1 MHRSMAGKLASSV
14 ALTLGLI
21 PTLSASA
28 QAPLPSTRGQLQY
41 TLDPVLSKVHAR
53 VGFLGLAS
61 KTARFPKVSGR
72 IVLSPKQLDTI
83 QLNVD
88 LDATALAAGDTI
100 TLARLKGPDFLDVER
115 HPTVRFVGRTM
126 AMTGPVTAQING
138 DLTAKGITRPVVLAV
153 TFRKPPAS
161 ATGGEPIQLTAQAKI
176 DRTEFGMK
184 AHRFIV
190 AKTVTITINAQMVPR

>member
-1 MHRSMAGKLASSV
+1 MLR
-14 ALTLGLI
+14 
-21 PTLSASA
+21 
-28 QAPLPSTRGQLQY
+28 
-41 TLDPVLSKVHAR
+41 
-53 VGFLGLAS
+53 
-61 KTARFPKVSGR
+61 PKR
-72 IVLSPKQLDTI
+72 LDTI

-100 TLARLKGPDFLDVER
+100 TLARLKGPDFFDVER

-153 TFRKPPAS
+153 SFCKPPAS
-161 ATGGEPIQLTAQAKI
+161 ATGEEPIQLTAQAKI

-184 AHRFIV
+184 AYRFIV

>member
-1 MHRSMAGKLASSV
+1 MHRSMTGRVASSV
-14 ALTLGLI
+14 ALSLCVI

-28 QAPLPSTRGQLQY
+28 QAPLPSTGGQLLY
-41 TLDPVLSKVHAR
+41 SLDPVLSKVNAR

-61 KTARFPKVSGR
+61 KTARFPKVSGK
-72 IVLSPKQLDTI
+72 IVLRPKRLDTI

-100 TLARLKGPDFLDVER
+100 TLARLKGPDFFDVER

-153 TFRKPPAS
+153 SFCKPPAS
-161 ATGGEPIQLTAQAKI
+161 ATGEEPIQLTAQAKI

-184 AHRFIV
+184 AYRFIV